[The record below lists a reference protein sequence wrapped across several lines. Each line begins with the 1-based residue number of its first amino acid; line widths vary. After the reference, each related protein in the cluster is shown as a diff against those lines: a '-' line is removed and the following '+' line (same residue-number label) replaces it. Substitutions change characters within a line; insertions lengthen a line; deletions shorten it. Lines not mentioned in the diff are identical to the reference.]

1 MLLTNLSFFFLFI
14 VIRVSPGDYDKV
26 VALVA
31 KFWPLSASKC
41 AGHLRHKEAMI
52 LPSVLKANNINFDV
66 IRQKPGKKK
75 LCILLIWY
83 IRFIIKV
90 IYSFCID
97 VIVLLLYFYIL

>member
-31 KFWPLSASKC
+31 KFWPEAASAC
-41 AGHLRHKEAMI
+41 AGHLRHKGAMI

-66 IRQKPGKKK
+66 IRQKPGKKNYVFY
-75 LCILLIWY
+75 LFGI
-83 IRFIIKV
+83 FA
-90 IYSFCID
+90 
-97 VIVLLLYFYIL
+97 LLLKLSIRYVLI